1 MPAMN
6 MLEIKPR
13 EFMAYC
19 SRRLEIPG
27 EKKNTIP
34 KIMRTAMTPQTYW
47 AIFFVRLWKRKLIFS
62 SAKIIAHV
70 EH

>member
-1 MPAMN
+1 
-6 MLEIKPR
+6 
-13 EFMAYC
+13 MAYC